1 MERTHKLS
9 IVAVFDDRQDVIEP
23 ALTAL
28 LECEKLDH
36 ELNII
41 YDGTQDIGR
50 ETIQSLLEYYQK
62 DDVFFYDHE
71 QPQGIG
77 SSINEG
83 LFNSNG
89 SIIWLVRD
97 LETLD
102 EERLGT
108 LCNKLAESGAACCGV
123 LPDSDADIL
132 TLLDDSTPAKEQS
145 FLWNRNAFKDD
156 DFFFSQF
163 LSDFHNTELFLRL
176 LPDYYLPVAEPFVKT
191 TGMYQPEKNKNV
203 YQEVLFSM
211 LRSNLFEDAQ
221 KRHFMDLLREIL
233 FQTPDDAAKSAR
245 VETTENEVNGET
257 DPVMEALEEDES
269 YPEPEYILTEAQ
281 RERQLGNFSRALAI
295 VREGLEYHEDH
306 DELKKF
312 QIELLERLG
321 RYVEASELK
330 HAKPHVNHP
339 EADYEKVNQ
348 PQSDLDADSNA
359 NGDSENTKTD
369 EGNDDKI
376 SQNEE
381 SSAEDIDNLLSE
393 QEQADLAENEPVQPA
408 ETPKLSEGD
417 IEFSI
422 IIPTMAHGRHL
433 LETVLASIQENVDPQ
448 HTELIIIDNIS
459 LDDTFE
465 LLEDLE
471 QINFFNLNVLRQ
483 EQNLGFAGSV
493 NIGLDAA
500 RGNYALVLHNDVL
513 VHSNLP
519 ALLKQRLEQDEN
531 IGIVGPL
538 TNRTLNPDQFLPQD
552 AEPYDALDE
561 VEYVDSFCFM
571 IPVSDEL
578 RMDETYGLA
587 YFDDMDL
594 CQTIRERGK
603 KVVVDRS
610 VFVEHFLGETTR
622 QLGIEPGSQRYYDNE
637 WLFHSKWD
645 SIPAMPQEMLEQDEV
660 TKLFNLEQFLINGH
674 VTDHQKQ
681 MFNDWF
687 TDEVKTFILNENW
700 EPDYFFLLLR
710 LLMKTDRRD
719 VLRMLEDR
727 IERYELPPG
736 LVDELVEYYF
746 NKNIFSRCLYYIDKF
761 TEPANDKYLIYRLH
775 IAWAERDQDRVHQYM
790 EQLLEKNPGNPELM
804 DIIGSY
810 HKENGDLESS
820 KEFKEVAA
828 QLDPIKFGR
837 RDSRQVFG
845 ETQ

>member
-1 MERTHKLS
+1 MNRNHKLS
-9 IVAVFDDRQDVIEP
+9 IIAVFDDNHDVIEP
-23 ALTAL
+23 TLTAL
-28 LECEKLDH
+28 LECEQVEH

-50 ETIQSLLEYYQK
+50 ETIQSLLEYYPK

-83 LFNSNG
+83 LFNSSG
-89 SIIWLVRD
+89 SVIWLVRD
-97 LETLD
+97 LESVD
-102 EERLGT
+102 EEKLKS
-108 LCNKLAESGAACCGV
+108 LSEKLARSGAACCGV
-123 LPDSDADIL
+123 LPDNDADIL
-132 TLLDDSTPAKEQS
+132 TLLDDSTSAKEQS
-145 FLWNRNAFKDD
+145 FLWNRDAFKDF

-163 LSDFHNTELFLRL
+163 LGHFHNTELFLRL
-176 LPDYYLPVAEPFVKT
+176 LPDYYLPVAESFVTT
-191 TGMYQPEKNKNV
+191 TGMYKADKNKKV

-233 FQTPDDAAKSAR
+233 FQTPDGEKEESSADISDNNP
-245 VETTENEVNGET
+245 ETAGSPVNY
-257 DPVMEALEEDES
+257 DPVLEALEEEES
-269 YPEPEYILTEAQ
+269 YPEPEYLLTEAQ

-295 VREGLEYHEDH
+295 VREGLEHYEDH
-306 DELKKF
+306 DQLKKF

-330 HAKPHVNHP
+330 HAKPHHP
-339 EADYEKVNQ
+339 PVTEEQKEEPAEKSENV
-348 PQSDLDADSNA
+348 SD
-359 NGDSENTKTD
+359 GDSETIPEAEKPDVPSD
-369 EGNDDKI
+369 ENL
-376 SQNEE
+376 
-381 SSAEDIDNLLSE
+381 SAEE
-393 QEQADLAENEPVQPA
+393 QSAITENEPVKPG
-408 ETPKLSEGD
+408 ETPELSD
-417 IEFSI
+417 DKIEVSI

-433 LETVLASIQENVDPQ
+433 LETVLASIQENIDPEN
-448 HTELIIIDNIS
+448 TELIVVDNVS

-471 QINFFNLNVLRQ
+471 NINFFNLTVLRQ
-483 EQNLGFAGSV
+483 QQNQGFGRSI
-493 NIGLDAA
+493 NIGLDIA
-500 RGNYALVLHNDVL
+500 RGDYALVLHNDVL
-513 VHSNLP
+513 VHSDLP
-519 ALLKQRLEQDEN
+519 TLFKQRFEQDES
-531 IGIVGPL
+531 IGIIGPL

-552 AEPYDALDE
+552 SEPQEAIE
-561 VEYVDSFCFM
+561 ETEYVDSFCFM
-571 IPVSDEL
+571 IPVKDDL
-578 RMDETYGLA
+578 RMDEQFGLA

-594 CQTIRERGK
+594 CRAIRERGK

-622 QLGIEPGSQRYYDNE
+622 QLNIEPGSQRYYDNE
-637 WLFHSKWD
+637 WLFHTKWGNM
-645 SIPAMPQEMLEQDEV
+645 PEMPQEILEKDEI

-674 VTDHQKQ
+674 VTDQQKQ
-681 MFNDWF
+681 MFKDWF
-687 TDEVKTFILNENW
+687 TDEIKTFILNETW

-710 LLMKTDRRD
+710 LLMKNDRRD

-761 TEPANDKYLIYRLH
+761 TNPANDKYLIYRLH
-775 IAWAERDQDRVHQYM
+775 IAWAERDQDRVHQLM
-790 EQLLEKNPGNPELM
+790 EQLLEKNPGNPDLM
-804 DIIGSY
+804 NIISAY
-810 HKENGDLESS
+810 HKENGDPESS

-837 RDSRQVFG
+837 RDSREYFG
-845 ETQ
+845 ENS